1 MTLRKHQQRGAS
13 MIEFWA
19 VFPIVLMLVLTIWQA
34 ALVFHAKS
42 ALNYATFEAAR
53 AGSVANASISSV
65 QAAFQKAMLPYY
77 GGGRTLAELADTAAK
92 AAKDLDAVG
101 LRIEILSPTQES
113 FKDYNSPALQEK
125 YKTKDEVIPNAGLDE
140 LSCPR
145 DVKGC
150 ENDPKKN
157 KSGQTLLDANLLKL
171 RVTYGIPVAKQMPLI
186 GPMYTSLLSTL
197 KAGDD
202 DPFKKGLIEAGRI
215 PLVSHVVLRMQSDA
229 IKNSAM
235 VSNPGPGNDGKPADP
250 GTPPDTPDLPTCPF
264 WDPTCHI
271 CKDGLGKGP
280 CTTTPPPDTCGG

>member
-1 MTLRKHQQRGAS
+1 MNPMKQGQRGAS
-13 MIEFWA
+13 LVEMS
-19 VFPIVLMLVLTIWQA
+19 VVLPTVLMLVMAIWQA
-34 ALVFHAKS
+34 AMVFHAKS
-42 ALNYATFEAAR
+42 SLNYASFEAAR

-65 QAAFQKAMLPYY
+65 QTAFQKAMLPYY
-77 GGGRTLAELADTAAK
+77 GGGRTLSELADTAAK

-113 FKDYNSPALQEK
+113 FQDYNSPALQEK

-140 LSCPR
+140 LNCPR
-145 DVKGC
+145 DVKDC
-150 ENDPKKN
+150 KNDPRKN
-157 KSGQTLLDANLLKL
+157 ASGQTLLDANLLKL
-171 RVTYGIPVAKQMPLI
+171 RITYGIPKAKQMPLI
-186 GPMYTSLLSTL
+186 GPFYTWALAKI

-235 VSNPGPGNDGKPADP
+235 ISNPGAGNDGKPVDP
-250 GTPPDTPDLPTCPF
+250 GPPPDTPDLPNCPF
-264 WDPTCHI
+264 WDPTCGI
-271 CKDGLGKGP
+271 CKDGVGKGT